1 LPVAQLEE
9 KWLTMDETVVLLPAF
24 YCSSWAKFKKKLIKG
39 LLPRRDPGGQM
50 YGAFFNYYE
59 NCFVMKNYA
68 VGSCY
73 WKTKVTLGAMV
84 RGPSHRLVLPPPH
97 PRPCD

>member
-1 LPVAQLEE
+1 
-9 KWLTMDETVVLLPAF
+9 
-24 YCSSWAKFKKKLIKG
+24 
-39 LLPRRDPGGQM
+39 M

-84 RGPSHRLVLPPPH
+84 RGPSHRLVLPPPTPAPVIKCELIFVH
-97 PRPCD
+97 SRRLVSMLRQFSLCCLRHISANVGIFRIRASL